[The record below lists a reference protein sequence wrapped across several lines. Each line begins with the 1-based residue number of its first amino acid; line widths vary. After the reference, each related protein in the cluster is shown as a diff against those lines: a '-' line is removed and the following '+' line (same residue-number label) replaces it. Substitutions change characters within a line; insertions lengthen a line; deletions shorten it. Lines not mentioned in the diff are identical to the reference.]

1 MYLFNVLCVLL
12 LASAMNTFTVMSK
25 GMFSSPEALVEFFSE
40 KKLKLKRSSKMLLTC
55 VNLYSTGIVVI
66 CFKSYCA
73 SFSSTLICF
82 HNKLT
87 LFRAGM

>member
-66 CFKSYCA
+66 
-73 SFSSTLICF
+73 
-82 HNKLT
+82 
-87 LFRAGM
+87 